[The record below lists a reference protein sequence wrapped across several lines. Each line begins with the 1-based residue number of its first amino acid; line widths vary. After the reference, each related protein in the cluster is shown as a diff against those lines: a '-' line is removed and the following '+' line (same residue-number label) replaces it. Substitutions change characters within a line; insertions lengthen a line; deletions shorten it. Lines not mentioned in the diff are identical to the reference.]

1 MTRQALIVAHG
12 QPSDPAGPEAEIAA
26 LAADVGALLPDWQI
40 KGATLASPGAL
51 EAAIAGMNA
60 PRIFPFF
67 MSDGWFI
74 RDNLPGRL
82 EAAGHKGLHILTPFG
97 LLAGAHKLA
106 LTMAINAAARAHWPQ
121 PETVL
126 VLAAHGSGRSPHPA
140 IAARETADVIGVHA
154 AFRAIRVGFIEEE
167 PHLTDVLARPWPLRP
182 AAAAVR
188 RALGP
193 CDRRYPEGGRGI
205 LIQGPGAAAAWA
217 GRAGAKTDRERDR
230 GGGVAASA
238 RHLD

>member
-26 LAADVGALLPDWQI
+26 LAADVGAVLPDWQI

-74 RDNLPGRL
+74 RENLPGRL
-82 EAAGHKGLHILTPFG
+82 EAAGYGGLHILTPFG

-106 LTMAINAAARAHWPQ
+106 QTMAIRAAAAAHWTQ
-121 PETVL
+121 TETVL

-140 IAARETADVIGVHA
+140 IAAREIADEIGVHT

-167 PHLTDVLARPWPLRP
+167 PHLADVLRGTGPCSLLLPLFVARWGHVIGDIPKAVEVSGFKGRVLPPLGQDAQVP
-182 AAAAVR
+182 KLIADAIVAAA
-188 RALGP
+188 
-193 CDRRYPEGGRGI
+193 
-205 LIQGPGAAAAWA
+205 
-217 GRAGAKTDRERDR
+217 
-230 GGGVAASA
+230 
-238 RHLD
+238 